1 MIITWIKRDSAKGR
15 RLMYQ
20 KNITILVVSVSNK
33 TQRQK
38 LIELSE
44 KLLKSQATE
53 YFKSL
58 CSIIKWIQRSQS
70 RTIPQNPTYQ
80 FILIDTCRILQPQR
94 TKFILFF
101 EKKKK
106 TLYTHTGIPYS
117 NLKYLNKYNRLEIVL
132 AMIIIPGIS
141 I

>member
-1 MIITWIKRDSAKGR
+1 MIITRIKRDSAKGR

-58 CSIIKWIQRSQS
+58 CSIIK
-70 RTIPQNPTYQ
+70 
-80 FILIDTCRILQPQR
+80 
-94 TKFILFF
+94 
-101 EKKKK
+101 
-106 TLYTHTGIPYS
+106 
-117 NLKYLNKYNRLEIVL
+117 
-132 AMIIIPGIS
+132 
-141 I
+141 